1 MTPLPHRQ
9 WLRPLLTSRLPTS
22 RTLTSK
28 STAPPALLITPGS
41 PHHNDLPSFLAYA
54 TRVSLAPT
62 KTVYIG
68 THYEYT
74 VARSLHRLGFDL
86 LRTGRRADH
95 GIDLLGHWRIPA
107 LGDAPL
113 RVLAQCKARGAGVAP
128 RHVRE
133 LEGAFQS
140 VPAAW
145 RRGEV
150 LGLLVST
157 RRATRG
163 VLEAL
168 GGNRWPMGFLKVSR
182 AGVVEQFLWNRSA
195 VEKGLEGVGVTV
207 RYVGGRTKAEGALVG
222 GDKDGRDEDRKGKEG
237 KGKVEEKGLTGKKK
251 RAAKEKE
258 GGVRKDI
265 QLTWMGR
272 PIFPDRE
279 ELDEKTVGLVEEIAG
294 GEEVLS
300 IKPKTKRESKPGS
313 KKNTKEEPKK
323 RGRPPG
329 SRNKKPIATKEKA
342 KTTPKVGRPKASE
355 NKKAITAI
363 QNESHQAPKE
373 KDRGTSLY
381 LLDKDAESQIHL
393 SIGS

>member
-1 MTPLPHRQ
+1 MAPLPHRQ
-9 WLRPLLTSRLPTS
+9 WLRPLLTPRLPTS
-22 RTLTSK
+22 RTLTTLTSK
-28 STAPPALLITPGS
+28 PTTPLLITPGS

-74 VARSLHRLGFDL
+74 VAHSLHRLGFDL

-195 VEKGLEGVGVTV
+195 VERGLEGVGVTV
-207 RYVGGRTKAEGALVG
+207 RYVGGRTKAEGALAAE
-222 GDKDGRDEDRKGKEG
+222 DNDGRDEDGKGKE
-237 KGKVEEKGLTGKKK
+237 GKKK

-279 ELDEKTVGLVEEIAG
+279 ELDEKTVKFIEEIAS

-300 IKPKTKRESKPGS
+300 IKPKTKRGPKPGS

-329 SRNKKPIATKEKA
+329 SRNKKPTVTKEKA
-342 KTTPKVGRPKASE
+342 TTTPKVGRPKASN
-355 NKKAITAI
+355 NKKVVTAI
-363 QNESHQAPKE
+363 QNESHQIPKE
-373 KDRGTSLY
+373 KDKGTSLY

-393 SIGS
+393 SISP

>member
-1 MTPLPHRQ
+1 M
-9 WLRPLLTSRLPTS
+9 
-22 RTLTSK
+22 
-28 STAPPALLITPGS
+28 
-41 PHHNDLPSFLAYA
+41 
-54 TRVSLAPT
+54 SLAPT

-74 VARSLHRLGFDL
+74 VARSLQRLGFDL

-113 RVLAQCKARGAGVAP
+113 RVLAQCKARAGGVAP

-140 VPAAW
+140 VPPAW

-168 GGNRWPMGFLKVSR
+168 GANRWPMGFLNVSR
-182 AGVVEQFLWNRSA
+182 AGVVEQFVWNRSA
-195 VEKGLEGVGVTV
+195 VERGLEGVGVTV
-207 RYVGGRTKAEGALVG
+207 RYVGGRAEAEEGRDEALAG
-222 GDKDGRDEDRKGKEG
+222 GDRDGKDEDRKGKEG
-237 KGKVEEKGLTGKKK
+237 KGKAEEKGLAGKKK
-251 RAAKEKE
+251 RAAEEKE

-279 ELDEKTVGLVEEIAG
+279 ELDEKTVRLVEEIASV
-294 GEEVLS
+294 EEVLS
-300 IKPKTKRESKPGS
+300 IKPKTKRGPKPGS

-323 RGRPPG
+323 LGRPPG

-342 KTTPKVGRPKASE
+342 KATSKVGRPKGSK
-355 NKKAITAI
+355 NKKATAI
-363 QNESHQAPKE
+363 QNESHQILEE

-381 LLDKDAESQIHL
+381 LLDKQTESQIHL
-393 SIGS
+393 SIGP